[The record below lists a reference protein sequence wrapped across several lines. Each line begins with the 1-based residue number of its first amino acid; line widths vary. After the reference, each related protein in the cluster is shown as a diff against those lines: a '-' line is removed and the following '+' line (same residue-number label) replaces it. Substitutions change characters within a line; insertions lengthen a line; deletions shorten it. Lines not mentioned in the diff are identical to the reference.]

1 MLKTWVAGVMLAASA
16 GAQAE
21 QKSFDIVYQGF
32 YALHADEFQPAAKLT
47 VSIIVDDRDGNG
59 MYSKDELWELTAS
72 NIHYTNGTCN
82 YLSCIDYFSW
92 TPGQLPNY
100 SARYQRQD
108 LFNYTLTGIVT
119 GVAYREFY
127 SDGGG
132 FSSSQ
137 TFEWTPATQTSI
149 IPTSPVPEPSGYA
162 MLGVGL
168 AGLMLLARRRT
179 GLGA

>member
-1 MLKTWVAGVMLAASA
+1 MLKTWMAVAMMAASA
-16 GAQAE
+16 GALAE

-32 YALHADEFQPAAKLT
+32 YALHADEFQADKTLT

-59 MYSKDELWELTAS
+59 VYSKDELWELSAS
-72 NIHYTNGTCN
+72 NIHYTNGACN
-82 YLSCIDYFSW
+82 YLSCIDYFNW

-119 GVAYREFY
+119 GTAYREFFA
-127 SDGGG
+127 DGGG

-137 TFEWTPATQTSI
+137 TWEWTAATQTAI

-168 AGLMLLARRRT
+168 AGLMTWARRRQ
-179 GLGA
+179 GLAA

>member
-1 MLKTWVAGVMLAASA
+1 MLKTWMA
-16 GAQAE
+16 GAMMVASVGAHAE
-21 QKSFDIVYQGF
+21 QKAFDIVYKGF
-32 YALHADEFQPAAKLT
+32 YALHADEFQPDASLT
-47 VSIIVDDRDGNG
+47 VSIVVDDLDGNG
-59 MYSKDELWELTAS
+59 TYSKDELWELTAS
-72 NIHYTNGTCN
+72 NIHYTNGACN
-82 YLSCIDYFSW
+82 YLSCIDYFNW

-100 SARYQRQD
+100 SARFQRQD

-127 SDGGG
+127 ADGGG

-137 TFEWTPATQTSI
+137 TWEWTPATQTSI

-168 AGLMLLARRRT
+168 AALAALGRRRH
-179 GLGA
+179 GVSA

>member
-1 MLKTWVAGVMLAASA
+1 MLKLALAGAIVMMSA

-21 QKSFDIVYQGF
+21 QKSFDIVYKGF
-32 YALHADEFQPAAKLT
+32 YALHADAFQPDATLT
-47 VSIIVDDRDGNG
+47 VSIVVDDRDGNG
-59 MYSKDELWELTAS
+59 SYSKDELWELHAS
-72 NIHYTNGTCN
+72 NIHYTDGSCN
-82 YLSCIDYFSW
+82 YLSCIDYFNW

-100 SARYQRQD
+100 SARFQRQD

-127 SDGGG
+127 ADGGG

-137 TFEWTPATQTSI
+137 TWEWRPETQTSI

-162 MLGVGL
+162 MLGAGL
-168 AGLMLLARRRT
+168 AALAVLARRRH
-179 GLGA
+179 GQGA